1 MMNCARVIMIMEVR
15 TRMGRGGGGIEKM
28 RRGEDDR
35 DREWDQGWEGT
46 KSRGPWGRWDR
57 EEERT
62 ERRMRNSG
70 RQDGNDKED
79 RDGET

>member
-1 MMNCARVIMIMEVR
+1 
-15 TRMGRGGGGIEKM
+15 M

-62 ERRMRNSG
+62 ERRMRNTG
-70 RQDGNDKED
+70 RQNGNDKED